1 MADEITHQDL
11 TFSLDLDDWI
21 AIENGLANSSRRKS
35 DATQA
40 RIQKILAAIKQ
51 GYKVT
56 VTVIPF

>member
-21 AIENGLANSSRRKS
+21 AIKNGLANSSRKS

-40 RIQKILAAIKQ
+40 RIQKILAAINQ